1 MAVLEINGEEVE
13 SKQRDWATRRR
24 AGDNYTISFDGLP
37 NVDPILECLDTRD
50 DVYKQILS
58 DTRVRAAVRQ
68 RKAKITGMEWKLQ
81 GENTTEDQ
89 IEILTSVFESYNMR
103 NTISQVLNA
112 AGAGYQVFEIN
123 WGIVNG
129 LLLPIQLI
137 AKPNHWFRY
146 NDKNELMF
154 RPQNGQLKKLP
165 KNKFIVAR
173 NEPTYESPYGWGYLP
188 TCFWPVTFRKNG
200 WAGWSIFA
208 EKYGM
213 PLPIVRGDDN
223 TRQSEIDEA
232 ADAVACAVQDAV
244 ISLPKNFEID
254 VVEAAKGGD
263 SVHSKFIDAANT
275 DISIA
280 VLGTNLT
287 MEIKSGSLAAA
298 EVSRD
303 VAEDQIESDEKL
315 CEEFFNE
322 LLGMIYQF
330 NWSPDQCPSFD
341 LFAEEDIEKERSER
355 DKNLLDSNP
364 NLRLNAIYYQKNYKL
379 DEEDFTIVE
388 SQGNGVV
395 DGSE

>member
-1 MAVLEINGEEVE
+1 MALNQIQQIHQLLEDKKN
-13 SKQRDWATRRR
+13 
-24 AGDNYTISFDGLP
+24 
-37 NVDPILECLDTRD
+37 IL
-50 DVYKQILS
+50 
-58 DTRVRAAVRQ
+58 
-68 RKAKITGMEWKLQ
+68 
-81 GENTTEDQ
+81 
-89 IEILTSVFESYNMR
+89 
-103 NTISQVLNA
+103 
-112 AGAGYQVFEIN
+112 
-123 WGIVNG
+123 
-129 LLLPIQLI
+129 
-137 AKPNHWFRY
+137 
-146 NDKNELMF
+146 
-154 RPQNGQLKKLP
+154 
-165 KNKFIVAR
+165 
-173 NEPTYESPYGWGYLP
+173 
-188 TCFWPVTFRKNG
+188 VTFRKNG

-213 PLPIVRGDDN
+213 PLPIVQGEQG
-223 TRQSEIDEA
+223 TTQSEIDDA
-232 ADAVACAVQDAV
+232 ADAVASAVQDAV
-244 ISLPKNFEID
+244 IALPKNFTVD

-275 DISIA
+275 DIAIA

-315 CEEFFNE
+315 TEEFFNE

-330 NWSPDQCPSFD
+330 NWSPEQCPHFD

-388 SQGNGVV
+388 SQGNGVTN
-395 DGSE
+395 GAE